1 MSESTYVVQSGDT
14 LSSIALALYGDA
26 DRWSEIFEANR
37 DKLSDPNLVH
47 PGQELRIP
55 QVAETVVSISKPRR
69 EEV

>member
-14 LSSIALALYGDA
+14 LRSIALALYGDA
-26 DRWSEIFEANR
+26 DRWSEIFEANK
-37 DKLSDPNLVH
+37 DKLSDPNLIH
-47 PGQELRIP
+47 AGQELRIP